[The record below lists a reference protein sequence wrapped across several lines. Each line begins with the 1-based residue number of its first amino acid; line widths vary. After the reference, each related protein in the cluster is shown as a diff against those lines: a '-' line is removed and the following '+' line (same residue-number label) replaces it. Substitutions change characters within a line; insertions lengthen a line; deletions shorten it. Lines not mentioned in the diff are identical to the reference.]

1 MYINTERSTVNYNK
15 LNVNTMYHNT
25 KESNGNKSLP
35 IDTVEITNKNN
46 NIKNILSSADKG
58 IAAHTTLYVDKST
71 FDRIADYTTN
81 NSDCQWDEI
90 GIDHEKR
97 WIVINGQRFETPLSE
112 EEKAAAKGSQMTF
125 LDHLKEYEKRK
136 EETPSK
142 DKVEFDFTN
151 KENPSSN
158 KEHPK
163 IISLL
168 QNDKVME
175 MLKNISKATK
185 GKISIFSSL

>member
-25 KESNGNKSLP
+25 KESNGSKNSPMDK
-35 IDTVEITNKNN
+35 VEISNKNK
-46 NIKNILSSADKG
+46 ISTNILSIDKG
-58 IAAHTTLYVDKST
+58 TAADTTLYVDRST
-71 FDRIADYTTN
+71 FERIAEYTTN
-81 NSDCQWDEI
+81 NPDCRWSEI
-90 GIDHEKR
+90 GVDSEKR
-97 WIVINGQRFETPLSE
+97 WIVVNGQRFETPLSE
-112 EEKAAAKGSQMTF
+112 EEKAAAKRSQMTL
-125 LDHLKEYEKRK
+125 LDHLQEYEKHK
-136 EETPSK
+136 EETLSK
-142 DKVEFDFTN
+142 DKVVIDFTN

-158 KEHPK
+158 KENPK

-185 GKISIFSSL
+185 GKISISSSL